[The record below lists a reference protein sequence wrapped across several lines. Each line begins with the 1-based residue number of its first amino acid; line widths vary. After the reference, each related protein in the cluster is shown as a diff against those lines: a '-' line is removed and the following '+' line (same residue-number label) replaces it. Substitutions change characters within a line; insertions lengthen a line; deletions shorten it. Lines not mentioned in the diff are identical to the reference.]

1 MQVNSQRR
9 YCLMNNKLEQIERLR
24 ERANVTYDEAKQ
36 AYEAADGDLLE
47 ALIILEKQGKVRPP
61 EGDGFYSSERPQV
74 EQPQEEKKKSK
85 GEDFSSKLDRFWQFL
100 VKLVNKG
107 NNTIFEVSQNDV
119 TVVKIPITIMV
130 IFTLF
135 LPWLVVSLLV
145 LGLFFK
151 FRYRVY
157 ENPENGN

>member
-1 MQVNSQRR
+1 
-9 YCLMNNKLEQIERLR
+9 MNNKLEQIERLR